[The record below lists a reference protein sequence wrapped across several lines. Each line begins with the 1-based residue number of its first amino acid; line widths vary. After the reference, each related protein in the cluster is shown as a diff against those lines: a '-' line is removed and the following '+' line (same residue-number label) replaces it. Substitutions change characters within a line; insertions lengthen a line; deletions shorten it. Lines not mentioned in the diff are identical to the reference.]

1 MKKVV
6 YVVESFASGVY
17 TFLTELCNSIVED
30 YDVVLIYSLRKE
42 TPQNFKNDFNPK
54 ITFIEIDMCRG
65 LNPYKNIKSLAKLKK
80 ILNF

>member
-6 YVVESFASGVY
+6 YVVESFAAGVY

-30 YDVVLIYSLRKE
+30 YEVLLIYSLRKE

-54 ITFIEIDMCRG
+54 IKFIQIDMCRG
-65 LNPYKNIKSLAKLKK
+65 LNPYYNIKSLLQLKK
-80 ILNF
+80 N